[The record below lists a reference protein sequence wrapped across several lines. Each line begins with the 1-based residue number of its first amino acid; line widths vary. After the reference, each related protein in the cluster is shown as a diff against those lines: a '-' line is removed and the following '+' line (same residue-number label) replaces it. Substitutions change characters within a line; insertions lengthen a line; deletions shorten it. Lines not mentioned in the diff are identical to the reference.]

1 MPGHLPAPE
10 GGHLSSQPQPPAGDD
25 LYFRQLLAG
34 RDFALRDVMA
44 SQLVNFAY
52 LIGSRDTGEAV
63 VVDPAWDVDGLL
75 DAAEADGM
83 KVVGALATH
92 YHPDHVGGD
101 MFGLEVQGI
110 ARFLER
116 TGGRVHVQKE
126 EMPWVGRATGV
137 AEKEL
142 SAVQGGESLRL
153 GDVEITFL
161 HTPGHSPGSQCFLVR
176 GRLVAGDTLFLQ
188 GCGRL
193 DLPGADPAAM
203 YQSLTGPLAQLPGDT
218 VLYPGHDYGG
228 ESATLART
236 REDNYALRIESLEAW
251 MQNMGGA
258 QA

>member
-1 MPGHLPAPE
+1 VSALPEA
-10 GGHLSSQPQPPAGDD
+10 PAGND

-34 RDFALRDVMA
+34 RDFAQRDVMA
-44 SQLVNFAY
+44 SQMVNFSY
-52 LIGSRDTGEAV
+52 LIGSRDTCEAV

-75 DAAEADGM
+75 DTAEADGM

-101 MFGLEVQGI
+101 LFGLEVEGI
-110 ARFLER
+110 PRFLER
-116 TGGRVHVQKE
+116 TAGRVHVQKSE
-126 EMPWVGRATGV
+126 LPWIGRTTGV
-137 AEKEL
+137 AEKEF
-142 SAVQGGESLRL
+142 STVEGGDTLHL

-188 GCGRL
+188 GCGRV
-193 DLPGADPAAM
+193 DLPGSDPAAL
-203 YQSLTGPLAQLPGDT
+203 YHSVTGPLAQLPGDT

-236 REDNYALRIESLEAW
+236 REENYALRIESLEEW
-251 MQNMGGA
+251 MQSMGTA
-258 QA
+258 SV